1 MDINQL
7 FDMAQNFTA
16 RIDASGFE
24 GQPAAY
30 ELDVTG
36 AGGGVFSAE
45 VKNNR
50 ITLSR
55 TPRPDA
61 VCKLSASADT
71 IAALLSGKL
80 KPMTAMALGKVKIQ
94 GDIGAVMR
102 FASLLR

>member
-7 FDMAQNFTA
+7 YEMAQNFTA

-30 ELDVTG
+30 ELNVTG

-45 VKNNR
+45 VKDNR

-61 VCKLSASADT
+61 VCRLSASADT
-71 IAALLSGKL
+71 IAALLSGRL
-80 KPMTAMALGKVKIQ
+80 KPMAALALGKVKIQ
-94 GDIGAVMR
+94 GDISAVMR
-102 FASLLR
+102 FAALLK

>member
-61 VCKLSASADT
+61 VCRLSASADT